1 LYWERENGLKKV
13 RIEKYTLNEKYYKTD
28 LASNVIHPD
37 ALRSTVL
44 EIKHRQAE
52 FRLQIKTT
60 L

>member
-1 LYWERENGLKKV
+1 MKKV
-13 RIEKYTLNEKYYKTD
+13 WREKYTLNEKYYKTD